1 MVRCTWLCPLNQTCY
16 EVVVPIL
23 AKNKISE
30 WLFCFSPN
38 FLVVLCVFKQGSNL
52 RWWFFKEAFDIYKKD
67 FLEPRIISSRGHPS
81 DFYTKTPVIV
91 AFPKILLFKIKNQ
104 PRCVGRLI
112 YVHPKSPKR
121 KKNCKPSVKC
131 IVFKILWICIAI
143 NYESS
148 SYVSETE

>member
-1 MVRCTWLCPLNQTCY
+1 MKLQCQYQPKIRLASDYSVL
-16 EVVVPIL
+16 VPISL
-23 AKNKISE
+23 QYYVCSSKAAISGDD
-30 WLFCFSPN
+30 FSKRH
-38 FLVVLCVFKQGSNL
+38 LIS
-52 RWWFFKEAFDIYKKD
+52 IKD
-67 FLEPRIISSRGHPS
+67 FLEPRIISSRGPS